1 MKRVVIYING
11 HRASMSDLAILL
23 ERTEEI
29 LEVKRLPNGNIA
41 VKTI

>member
-1 MKRVVIYING
+1 MKKTVIYING
-11 HRASMSDLAILL
+11 RKASKYDISMLL

-29 LEVKRLPNGNIA
+29 LEVKRLPNGNLA